1 MRLVLRL
8 QAPHPPR
15 LRMGL
20 RPAHTEAGYHFRGAW
35 ALQCSCGAGVFRKA
49 TNPPLGPGALGC
61 ALATA
66 PYGVP
71 GIFPPVHIRHS
82 GAIYKFL
89 PSAVKAIGQ
98 GKEEKLRPKKT
109 RDAGTSRVARATPG
123 PQSPHG
129 HSGAVTFPRLLPEWP
144 QGHLGR
150 SHRQVACPPRWPR
163 GHLGGGHLAS
173 KSPAGHSEK
182 SDR

>member
-1 MRLVLRL
+1 MDGGQLRTIFTGLTHLLFEYTGSFRSVTLFDDLRIILVLRL

-35 ALQCSCGAGVFRKA
+35 ALQRSCGAGFFRKA

-71 GIFPPVHIRHS
+71 GIFPPVHIPHS

-89 PSAVKAIGQ
+89 PSAVRAVGR
-98 GKEEKLRPKKT
+98 GK
-109 RDAGTSRVARATPG
+109 
-123 PQSPHG
+123 
-129 HSGAVTFPRLLPEWP
+129 
-144 QGHLGR
+144 
-150 SHRQVACPPRWPR
+150 
-163 GHLGGGHLAS
+163 
-173 KSPAGHSEK
+173 
-182 SDR
+182 

>member
-1 MRLVLRL
+1 MDGGQLRTIFTGLAHPLFEYTGSFRSVTLFDDLRIILVLRL

-35 ALQCSCGAGVFRKA
+35 ALQCSRGVGFFRQA

-66 PYGVP
+66 SYGVP
-71 GIFPPVHIRHS
+71 GIFPPVHIPHC

-89 PSAVKAIGQ
+89 PSAVQ
-98 GKEEKLRPKKT
+98 
-109 RDAGTSRVARATPG
+109 
-123 PQSPHG
+123 
-129 HSGAVTFPRLLPEWP
+129 AV
-144 QGHLGR
+144 GR
-150 SHRQVACPPRWPR
+150 R
-163 GHLGGGHLAS
+163 
-173 KSPAGHSEK
+173 K
-182 SDR
+182 